1 MRKYI
6 PNQHGAWA
14 MLVLPFLL
22 GIAASRAVWNHL
34 PLFICWLLIYLFSFP
49 LLQGV
54 KSRRFGRY
62 AGPLKLYGLLLFPFA
77 LYLVIVQPALLWF
90 VLLLLPLF
98 GVNLYYARTR
108 NERALLNDITA
119 IVAFCLVIYPVSY
132 MGQGNSWDNWRIVN
146 ELFVLAVLYFTGTA
160 FYVKTVIRER
170 SNIRFYYGSVLYHLL
185 FAAAVLML
193 FPALIVPLLILL
205 LRAAFL
211 PRTGLSVKHT
221 GMIEI
226 GFSVMLY
233 VSVLVLYF

>member
-1 MRKYI
+1 MKKYI

-22 GIAASRAVWNHL
+22 GVAASKGQFIHI

-49 LLQGV
+49 LLQAV
-54 KSRRFGRY
+54 KTRRFARV
-62 AGPLKLYGLLLFPFA
+62 AGPLKVYGILLVPFA
-77 LYLVIVQPALLWF
+77 LYLVIVQPVLLGF

-98 GVNLYYARTR
+98 AVNLYYARTK
-108 NERALLNDITA
+108 NERALLNDIAA
-119 IVAFCLVIYPVSY
+119 IVAFCLVIYPVFY
-132 MGQGNSWDNWRIVN
+132 VGRGESWQAVN

-170 SNIRFYYGSVLYHLL
+170 NNPRFYYGSVGYHLL
-185 FAAAVLML
+185 FTAAGLFL
-193 FPALIVPLLILL
+193 FPSLLVPLLILL
-205 LRAAFL
+205 LRAAIL
-211 PRTGLSVKHT
+211 PRTGITAKRT
-221 GMIEI
+221 GIIEI